1 MITQHET
8 GCEQNMRREI
18 EAISKQIQ
26 QGVWE
31 CTRNPLVPK
40 AFQIPVDSVA
50 LTAAIES
57 IALLVRA
64 PLEEKLE
71 AQQEQINRLEET
83 VQRLQ
88 KMR

>member
-1 MITQHET
+1 MTQSET
-8 GCEQNMRREI
+8 GCEQKMHHEI
-18 EAISKQIQ
+18 EAISRQIQ

-31 CTRNPLVPK
+31 CTSNPLVPK
-40 AFQIPVDSVA
+40 AFQTPVDSGSLA
-50 LTAAIES
+50 TAIES

-71 AQQEQINRLEET
+71 AQQEQISRLQET
-83 VQRLQ
+83 VERLQ